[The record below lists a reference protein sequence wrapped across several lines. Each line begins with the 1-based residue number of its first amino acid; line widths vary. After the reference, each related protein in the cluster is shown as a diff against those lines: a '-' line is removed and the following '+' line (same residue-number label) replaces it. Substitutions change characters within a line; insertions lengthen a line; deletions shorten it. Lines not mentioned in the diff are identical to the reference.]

1 LLRGVCAACQAEK
14 QKGTTLDQ
22 LAPANADE
30 AEIYA
35 IVGKIQD
42 RITVKEWDQ
51 WLDLYADDAVFTSG
65 SGNKEVSKQQIRDMT
80 EGVSYKI
87 TNMVVFDKNISGDQA
102 SISVSFNGNGKK
114 QNEIYLLTKKSGQWL
129 IYRKKNP

>member
-1 LLRGVCAACQAEK
+1 MIYRSTLINFLVVMLAVVLFAACQAEK

-42 RITVKEWDQ
+42 RISAGEWDQ
-51 WLDLYADDAVFTSG
+51 WLDLYADDAVLTSG
-65 SGNKEVSKQQIRDMT
+65 SGNKEVSKQQMRDMT
-80 EGVSYKI
+80 EGVS
-87 TNMVVFDKNISGDQA
+87 
-102 SISVSFNGNGKK
+102 
-114 QNEIYLLTKKSGQWL
+114 
-129 IYRKKNP
+129 